1 MCELMKDNGNIME
14 QKKRRRW
21 SSEVNISVTDIT
33 YFMCKAIII

>member
-14 QKKRRRW
+14 QKKWRRW
-21 SSEVNISVTDIT
+21 TSEVNISVTGIT